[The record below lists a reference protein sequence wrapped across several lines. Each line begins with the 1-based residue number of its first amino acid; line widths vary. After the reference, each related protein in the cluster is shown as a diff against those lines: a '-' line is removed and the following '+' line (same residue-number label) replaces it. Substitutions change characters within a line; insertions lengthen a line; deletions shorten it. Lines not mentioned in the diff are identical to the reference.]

1 MTDRCRVYIAGAV
14 TGVDG
19 YMDNFSKAE
28 VLLKSIGLE
37 PVNPV
42 APGLVA
48 GVNYRYYINRGF
60 DKLMGC
66 DMICLLPDW
75 SESKGARL
83 EKHYAEAVGM
93 PAIFIKD
100 LDKFQFES
108 EVFAL

>member
-14 TGVDG
+14 TGVEG
-19 YMDNFSKAE
+19 YEEKFARAE
-28 VLLKSIGLE
+28 VVLRSIGLE

-42 APGLVA
+42 APGSEPGA
-48 GVNYRYYINRGF
+48 DYRFYINRGF

-100 LDKFQFES
+100 LETFQFES